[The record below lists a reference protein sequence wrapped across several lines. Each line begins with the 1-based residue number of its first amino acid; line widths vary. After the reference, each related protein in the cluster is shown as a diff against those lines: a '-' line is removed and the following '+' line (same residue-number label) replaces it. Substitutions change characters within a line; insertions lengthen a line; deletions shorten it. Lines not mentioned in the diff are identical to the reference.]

1 MFIAIVLQ
9 TPHWVWG
16 VLAALIVMGLRQT
29 LPRRPSLRSAT
40 ALPVVMML
48 LSLYGVAS
56 AFAGQP
62 LALLAWVA
70 GAAVALAL
78 SQGLRVWDGIR
89 WLDAERRVLMP
100 GSWLPL
106 VLMLGLFLF
115 KYSVGFSLAINPG
128 LAADTVTAGFAGL
141 VYGAFSGV
149 FLARA
154 LAVGRAVRQSL
165 PRDTAY

>member
-1 MFIAIVLQ
+1 
-9 TPHWVWG
+9 
-16 VLAALIVMGLRQT
+16 
-29 LPRRPSLRSAT
+29 
-40 ALPVVMML
+40 
-48 LSLYGVAS
+48 
-56 AFAGQP
+56 
-62 LALLAWVA
+62 
-70 GAAVALAL
+70 
-78 SQGLRVWDGIR
+78 LRVWDGIR

-100 GSWLPL
+100 GSLLPL